1 MNASMGLD
9 FINRVIKTTLLLGA
23 LIFVFGSYYFDWTY
37 SLGIF
42 TGVLWGCANLWF
54 IRQFIVNYLTTG
66 DRNAGKLALFA
77 LIKFPILYGAGFLI
91 LWLGWF
97 PVVSFVMGFSLIF
110 LVVVFKALGLLIT
123 EGGFKNF
130 NLSEKRVEG

>member
-1 MNASMGLD
+1 MGLD

>member
-1 MNASMGLD
+1 MGLD

-77 LIKFPILYGAGFLI
+77 LIKFPILYGAGFLV

-97 PVVSFVMGFSLIF
+97 PVVSFVIGFSLIF

>member
-1 MNASMGLD
+1 LNASMGLD

-23 LIFVFGSYYFDWTY
+23 LVFIFGSYYFDWTY

-54 IRQFIVNYLTTG
+54 IREFIVNYLTTG
-66 DRNAGKLALFA
+66 DRNAGKLALLA
-77 LIKFPILYGAGFLI
+77 LIKFPILYGAGFLV

-97 PVVSFVMGFSLIF
+97 PVVSFVAGFSLIF
-110 LVVVFKALGLLIT
+110 VVVVFKALGLLVM

-130 NLSEKRVEG
+130 NLNEKRVEG

>member
-1 MNASMGLD
+1 MGLD

-97 PVVSFVMGFSLIF
+97 PVASFVIGFSLIF